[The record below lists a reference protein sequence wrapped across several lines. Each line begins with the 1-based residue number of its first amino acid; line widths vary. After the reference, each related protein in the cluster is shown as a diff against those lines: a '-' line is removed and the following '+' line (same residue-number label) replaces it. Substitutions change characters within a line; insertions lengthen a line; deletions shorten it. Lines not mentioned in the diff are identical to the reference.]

1 MMYEFYRFPEG
12 AVKSG
17 TPISIY
23 LKIMRRA
30 ALSPYF
36 CTENERLPMKW
47 ISFEKGFDLYKLIF
61 TPETGLY
68 FFNFKTNNTELS
80 GGQITVYDK
89 NFKTPDWIYGGLIY
103 HIIVDRFCRSGD
115 TPIRGDVIFH
125 ENKDDTPLF
134 LPDENGIVKNNDFF
148 GGNLKGIEE
157 RLDYLSSLGVT
168 AIYLSPIF
176 KSYSNHKYDTGNYFE
191 IDPMFGTESDLV
203 SLCNEAKRHGIRI
216 ILDGV
221 FSHTGD
227 DSVYFNKYGNYDSVG
242 AYQSDL
248 SPYRSWYNIR
258 SRNDYDCWWG
268 ISTLPTV
275 NKNDPTYIE
284 FIRNVLVYWQQRGIS
299 SWRLDVADELTD
311 PMLDNIRDAAKA
323 KNPESIIIGEVWE
336 DASNK
341 TSYGKR
347 RHYLLGNQLDSVMNY
362 PLREG
367 IINFVKYSNAE
378 SLKTCIET
386 LMTNYPPPV
395 INCLMNILGTHDTAR
410 ILTIFGTDK
419 TFSSKTEMA
428 EFSLSKEEYSLA
440 VKRLKAASF
449 LQFFLPGVPSIY
461 YGDEV
466 GMEGLID
473 PFNRKFYPWGK
484 ENEEILSHYKKI
496 SEFRKKT
503 EIFKDGLYKTEYATG
518 GVFIF
523 TRYDEK
529 DNLTF
534 ATNVS
539 SSPHLLFTR
548 IYDMLNGEYTDTL
561 NPYGFVIYKTPQER
575 TLNEQKGFKIT

>member
-1 MMYEFYRFPEG
+1 
-12 AVKSG
+12 
-17 TPISIY
+17 
-23 LKIMRRA
+23 
-30 ALSPYF
+30 
-36 CTENERLPMKW
+36 
-47 ISFEKGFDLYKLIF
+47 
-61 TPETGLY
+61 
-68 FFNFKTNNTELS
+68 
-80 GGQITVYDK
+80 
-89 NFKTPDWIYGGLIY
+89 
-103 HIIVDRFCRSGD
+103 
-115 TPIRGDVIFH
+115 
-125 ENKDDTPLF
+125 
-134 LPDENGIVKNNDFF
+134 
-148 GGNLKGIEE
+148 
-157 RLDYLSSLGVT
+157 
-168 AIYLSPIF
+168 
-176 KSYSNHKYDTGNYFE
+176 
-191 IDPMFGTESDLV
+191 
-203 SLCNEAKRHGIRI
+203 
-216 ILDGV
+216 
-221 FSHTGD
+221 
-227 DSVYFNKYGNYDSVG
+227 
-242 AYQSDL
+242 
-248 SPYRSWYNIR
+248 
-258 SRNDYDCWWG
+258 
-268 ISTLPTV
+268 
-275 NKNDPTYIE
+275 
-284 FIRNVLVYWQQRGIS
+284 
-299 SWRLDVADELTD
+299 
-311 PMLDNIRDAAKA
+311 
-323 KNPESIIIGEVWE
+323 
-336 DASNK
+336 
-341 TSYGKR
+341 
-347 RHYLLGNQLDSVMNY
+347 MNY